1 MENLKEINEK
11 FAHSHTLWGLM
22 HSDHSAPALIP
33 VVVSQ
38 GQVALCA
45 GIMRAEI
52 NRTES
57 IQQMIVVFFQSAII
71 LEVANS
77 MERLIKLRGICFK
90 IWGYV
95 EPYISAFFFFE
106 NETVALALHN
116 SFS

>member
-1 MENLKEINEK
+1 MENLNEINEK

-22 HSDHSAPALIP
+22 HSDHSVPALSP

-45 GIMRAEI
+45 GIMRVGI

-57 IQQMIVVFFQSAII
+57 IQQMIVVFFQSAIT

-77 MERLIKLRGICFK
+77 TERLIKLRGICFK

-95 EPYISAFFFFE
+95 GPYLSAFFLLLF
-106 NETVALALHN
+106 
-116 SFS
+116 